1 MFMFDFRIETD
12 AVQALKETFRRHAS
26 GVSIITLTGPD
37 GEPVG
42 FTATSM
48 TSLGA
53 TPPLAS
59 FNVASGSSTWP
70 KLCAAEYVAIHT
82 LGTSNLELAKRMAA
96 DHTQRFV
103 SDDWSFGPHGVPI
116 LQGTT
121 AALIA
126 KIREIH
132 AVENNAVVIV
142 DILEGLVG
150 HEEPGLLYHQRSYVE
165 VGAQLS

>member
-1 MFMFDFRIETD
+1 MFDFRVETD
-12 AVQALKETFRRHAS
+12 ALQALKETFRRHAS
-26 GVSIITLTGPD
+26 GVSVITLTGPD

-70 KLCAAEYVAIHT
+70 KLCAAEHVAIHT
-82 LGTSNLELAKRMAA
+82 LSADNIEIAKRMAA
-96 DHTQRFV
+96 DHTQRFAAK
-103 SDDWSFGPHGVPI
+103 DWAFGPFGLPVIQGVTSV
-116 LQGTT
+116 LFG
-121 AALIA
+121 

-132 AVENNAVVIV
+132 AVEKNAVVIV

-150 HEEPGLLYHQRSYVE
+150 NEAPGLLYHQRNYVE
-165 VGAQLS
+165 VGKTL